1 MTVGTREERGEGAGA
16 VAFDGAI
23 SIPYHCWG
31 EARRRQV
38 VLSARAAARQWH
50 RGGLLMAPAQAR
62 FPGNKSGVGG
72 GRTRLSLGYY
82 CCSALDVNR

>member
-23 SIPYHCWG
+23 SIPCHCWG

-62 FPGNKSGVGG
+62 FPGNKEE
-72 GRTRLSLGYY
+72 GRDYLSDTTAAPP
-82 CCSALDVNR
+82 ST